1 MIQEIAHIDVKPGSE
16 EDFVQGVSAAAP
28 LFQRARGCR
37 GLSLQR
43 GIENPSSFQLR
54 VDWDSVEDHM
64 VRFRESDDFQRW
76 RELVACFFAQPPRV
90 EHVHTVMNPF

>member
-16 EDFVQGVSAAAP
+16 EAFVQGVSAAAP

-43 GIENPSSFQLR
+43 GIEHPSSFQLR
-54 VDWDSVEDHM
+54 VDWDTVEDHM
-64 VRFRESDDFQRW
+64 VHFRESADFQRW
-76 RELVACFFAQPPRV
+76 RELVAHCFAQAPRV
-90 EHVHTVMNPF
+90 EHVHTVLHPF